1 MSEIK
6 NKILNGIE
14 LTSEDFFSILWGEV
28 EDVEVV
34 ESIIEEEQRWSV
46 LKKVIFKTDERF
58 FRVYCDSGA
67 TEYQEDEFF
76 EQSAVEVE
84 KKEIKTY
91 IWIPKES

>member
-28 EDVEVV
+28 EDVKVV
-34 ESIIEEEQRWSV
+34 ESIIEEEHRWSV

-58 FRVYCDSGA
+58 FEVYYYAGA

-91 IWIPKES
+91 IWVPKEE

>member
-6 NKILNGIE
+6 SKILNGIE

-28 EDVEVV
+28 EDVKVV
-34 ESIIEEEQRWSV
+34 ESIIEEEHRWSV
-46 LKKVIFKTDERF
+46 LKKVILKIDERF
-58 FRVYCDSGA
+58 FEVYYYSGA

-76 EQSAVEVE
+76 EQPAVEVE

-91 IWIPKES
+91 IWVPKEE

>member
-6 NKILNGIE
+6 NKILNGIK

-28 EDVEVV
+28 EDIKVV

-91 IWIPKES
+91 IWVPKEE